1 MLEATAAAA
10 AATANEPNPSLQ
22 FRRTLFEV
30 HFGPAEAAAQ
40 AVQGLAR
47 LADREAETRKHGFFP
62 RLFSF
67 SSSSFFPR

>member
-1 MLEATAAAA
+1 MARTTEQIQEELAEKTVAINSEIDVTKGPIVEAFHRPFAD
-10 AATANEPNPSLQ
+10 L
-22 FRRTLFEV
+22 
-30 HFGPAEAAAQ
+30 
-40 AVQGLAR
+40 